1 VNRNFTKEDRGQLS
15 ICKDVQCYYS
25 LGKRKLK
32 TQCFPY
38 IPNRMAKVKNIGL
51 TRPQCRNGANR
62 MLLHY
67 WWEYK
72 KWSNHFGKPVVSLKV
87 KHTPPTPQP
96 FYSWIL
102 IQEK

>member
-1 VNRNFTKEDRGQLS
+1 MNVYHVSECLPSALLS
-15 ICKDVQCYYS
+15 EIMESFD
-25 LGKRKLK
+25 
-32 TQCFPY
+32 
-38 IPNRMAKVKNIGL
+38 NRMAKVKNIGL